1 MNPWSASL
9 LVVCGWCA
17 EIAAVRAQHAGDIL
31 VGRTT
36 DLALSATGV
45 PAQTLFLPPVA
56 SGPFLGWSSTVL
68 GFDAVVST
76 NANGSLGPLT
86 SGANVHLEAV
96 SIDPGLSLRSFTTPG
111 FSVNTAWGLNDAGI
125 VVGVVW
131 PGFFDIP
138 SGLVY
143 DTAPG
148 THLVWNYPGAVQTT
162 LYGIN
167 CRGDIVGEFKPNL
180 TSANIPFVR
189 WADGSTQV
197 LDLPGIAGASVYDIS
212 DDRVL
217 VGRYKDSSNK
227 NRSFYATPTAKLE
240 VVPATSGLVLR
251 VVGLAGAA
259 YRLESSP
266 DLMTWSA
273 WTNLVVQDP
282 PAGLLLSLP
291 ERGVEFLRA
300 VRTNP

>member
-111 FSVNTAWGLNDAGI
+111 FSVNTAWGSTTPESSSAS
-125 VVGVVW
+125 
-131 PGFFDIP
+131 
-138 SGLVY
+138 SGP
-143 DTAPG
+143 ASS
-148 THLVWNYPGAVQTT
+148 
-162 LYGIN
+162 
-167 CRGDIVGEFKPNL
+167 
-180 TSANIPFVR
+180 TSRA
-189 WADGSTQV
+189 
-197 LDLPGIAGASVYDIS
+197 
-212 DDRVL
+212 
-217 VGRYKDSSNK
+217 DSST
-227 NRSFYATPTAKLE
+227 TPRVAPTSSGTIPAQSRPRFTESTAA
-240 VVPATSGLVLR
+240 ATSW
-251 VVGLAGAA
+251 AS
-259 YRLESSP
+259 SSP
-266 DLMTWSA
+266 T
-273 WTNLVVQDP
+273 
-282 PAGLLLSLP
+282 
-291 ERGVEFLRA
+291 
-300 VRTNP
+300 